1 MSAVPNN
8 MNCIHIATFKLLTN
22 NYLFCQQHSKR
33 QLFRDQFHCSDTT
46 LYMGMIHGLLL
57 SSHNI
62 TQHHLSS
69 ISNSYLSESVY
80 WSLVFH
86 IISSLGHPHSDYNIF
101 KAKDADGLKTQETL
115 LFPYVCFI
123 TVIIFPRKESC
134 SMLFAE

>member
-57 SSHNI
+57 FKSQYQAASFVFYQQFI
-62 TQHHLSS
+62 LEVSPCTDLLYFTSFLVLDTPIQTT
-69 ISNSYLSESVY
+69 ISLKQRMQMALKHKKLYCSLMSV
-80 WSLVFH
+80 SL
-86 IISSLGHPHSDYNIF
+86 P
-101 KAKDADGLKTQETL
+101 
-115 LFPYVCFI
+115 
-123 TVIIFPRKESC
+123 
-134 SMLFAE
+134 